1 MAPAYDLNPTLGTY
15 QSLLINSSTNESN
28 LQILLDSCKE
38 YMINKEEAQAI
49 IGEVMMGIGQW
60 EAIAVKLGISKREI
74 DMFQNI
80 YKRNR
85 L

>member
-1 MAPAYDLNPTLGTY
+1 
-15 QSLLINSSTNESN
+15 
-28 LQILLDSCKE
+28 
-38 YMINKEEAQAI
+38 MINKEEAQAI

-60 EAIAVKLGISKREI
+60 EAVAVKLGISKREI

>member
-1 MAPAYDLNPTLGTY
+1 
-15 QSLLINSSTNESN
+15 
-28 LQILLDSCKE
+28 
-38 YMINKEEAQAI
+38 MINKEEAQAI